1 MVVRVQRFDFEG
13 AVFEGAVFEG
23 ALELLGVSFVEEGG
37 LGREGAAVLDGLSA
51 RSLAGR
57 DGGGDERG
65 FCGAAG

>member
-1 MVVRVQRFDFEG
+1 MAVRVQRFDFEG

-23 ALELLGVSFVEEGG
+23 ALELLGASFVEEGG

-51 RSLAGR
+51 RSLEGR
-57 DGGGDERG
+57 DERG